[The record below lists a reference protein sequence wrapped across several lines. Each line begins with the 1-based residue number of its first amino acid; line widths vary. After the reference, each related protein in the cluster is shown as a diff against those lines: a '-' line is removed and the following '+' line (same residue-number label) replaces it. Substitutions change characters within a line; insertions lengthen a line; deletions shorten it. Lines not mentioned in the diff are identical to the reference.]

1 MTEDRAGTS
10 AEAPSSDE
18 QREPSLLT
26 LDDLFHALRPRR
38 PRRPA
43 P

>member
-1 MTEDRAGTS
+1 MTEYRSGAS
-10 AEAPSSDE
+10 AEAPSPDE

-26 LDDLFHALRPRR
+26 LDDQFHALRPRR